1 MAPPLIRSGDESDPM
16 TPTGD
21 PTINVEEIYGK
32 HADFAW
38 RCLRRMGVPQDDLA
52 DAMQDVFLTVHRT
65 LSGFR
70 GRASVSTWVFTICRS
85 VARDRRVRA
94 FRRYEV
100 VASHELPD
108 QVDLRADP
116 EAHAQHH
123 QRLRTLETILAG
135 LDTDLRNV
143 FVLFEIEAMTGDEIS
158 AALGIPPGTVYSRLA
173 VARTAFRQ
181 GLARVQ
187 AGDQAVELSA
197 GGKI

>member
-1 MAPPLIRSGDESDPM
+1 MRSDDANDRVTKP
-16 TPTGD
+16 GD
-21 PTINVEEIYGK
+21 PIMTVEDIYGQ

-38 RCLRRMGVPQDDLA
+38 RCLRRMGVPPEDLA

-65 LSGFR
+65 LSGFM
-70 GRASVSTWVFTICRS
+70 GRSSVSTWVFTICRS
-85 VARDRRVRA
+85 VARDRRMRA

-116 EAHAQHH
+116 EAHAEHN
-123 QRLRTLETILAG
+123 QRLQTLETILAG

-158 AALGIPPGTVYSRLA
+158 EALGIPPGTVYSRLA

-187 AGDQAVELSA
+187 AGNQAVELSA
-197 GGKI
+197 GGKP